1 MTKKGFKKIQSYI
14 YQNKS
19 MIKWIVFF
27 LSKYTTSIDVDRNR
41 IDMTLDV
48 TDSSDWLK
56 LSLVLQTM
64 FAMKVKILETPN
76 LEDWLKCA

>member
-1 MTKKGFKKIQSYI
+1 
-14 YQNKS
+14 

>member
-1 MTKKGFKKIQSYI
+1 
-14 YQNKS
+14 
-19 MIKWIVFF
+19 
-27 LSKYTTSIDVDRNR
+27 
-41 IDMTLDV
+41 MTLDV